1 MKPLPLAAACL
12 VALPL
17 VAQEPVPAEKAP
29 PKPTPVEPAQPTPE
43 FTVGVD
49 VVAVDVNVVDDRGN
63 PYRGLAPEDFT
74 VTVDGKPRRLV
85 TVEYVDLSP
94 EARKERVRPPADKE
108 LEYST
113 NEGFVSGRL
122 VVVVVDRN
130 NIRTGEGRQAMAS
143 LTKLLD
149 ALDPNDRV
157 AVMGIP
163 GPSPNVDFTTDHDK
177 ALKAAMSM
185 PGRARFY
192 SPRLGLAEA
201 HAVVERDAMRRQEV
215 LDRECQ
221 GLSGPELLICI
232 RGVEMESHELI
243 SEYRQQSQASI
254 NALRDLLRGLKAVE
268 GPKTMVLVAEGLGTD
283 DPRRGNVSDVRDIAT
298 AASASGT
305 SIYILQLEP
314 SPVDVTQAR
323 IVMSE
328 AEDRRVHRDGLE
340 TLAGMSRGTVFRVAT
355 GAEYA
360 FERIGRELSGYY
372 LLGFEPEEGDR
383 DGKGHGLKVQVAR
396 RNVSVRIRDRIVIPL
411 PDSGRADEEALS
423 ASLHSPFLATDL
435 VVRVASYAMPD
446 GAAKKVRVLTSTEVG
461 DARGGVT
468 VGFVLED
475 KKGKVVGSGVQRAA
489 ASPRDV
495 VTIASAVVVDPGVY
509 TLRLAA
515 RDRTGRRGSV
525 VHTVK
530 AALVSAS
537 GLELSDLMLG
547 GLSPDVGFRPS
558 ARSLAD
564 NGRLTAHLEIQG
576 KESDRV
582 QRAGVSFEV
591 SEVEGGPALLSVP
604 MPSVGDAG
612 QRAAQVTLGLSILPP
627 GNYVARATVSLDGK
641 KVAGLSRP
649 FRLPSVAPSA
659 AVAEGNQRTGLAGA
673 VSRFDLR
680 RTLAPD
686 VVAHFLDRLLVLTQG
701 PLSPEVKAAIDE
713 ARTTGV
719 EKLTDR
725 LRGSPREDARIA
737 FLRGL
742 GLLAH
747 KDIPGAATQFRTA
760 LRLESGLFPV
770 AFYLGATYAATGD
783 DRQAVGAWQTALITE
798 TGTSVLYDLLA
809 EALLRLDEGEQALD
823 IAKEGVASFPT
834 DTELKRQYGIA
845 CAMTGHDNEALDA
858 LGPYVEAHPTDGGAL
873 FVLLRVLFEGFVGG
887 GRAEN
892 GLDRTRLVQYARA
905 YVDGQG
911 PNREIVAHWLKYLER
926 QPH

>member
-1 MKPLPLAAACL
+1 VRPLPLAAAFL

-17 VAQEPVPAEKAP
+17 RAQEQKPA
-29 PKPTPVEPAQPTPE
+29 PTEPTQPTPE

-49 VVAVDVNVVDDRGN
+49 VVAVDVNVVDERGN

-74 VTVDGKPRRLV
+74 VTVDGRPRRLV

-94 EARKERVRPPADKE
+94 EARKERVRPPAEKE
-108 LEYST
+108 PENYST

-122 VVVVVDRN
+122 VVVVIDRN
-130 NIRTGEGRQAMAS
+130 NIRMGQGRQAMAS

-157 AVMGIP
+157 AVIGIP
-163 GPSPNVDFTTDHDK
+163 APSPNVDFTTDHAK

-185 PGRARFY
+185 PGQARFF

-201 HAVVERDAMRRQEV
+201 FAVVERYGLRRQEV
-215 LDRECQ
+215 LDRECL
-221 GLSGPELLICI
+221 GLQGPELLTCI
-232 RGVEMESHELI
+232 RGVEMESQELVT
-243 SEYRQQSQASI
+243 EYRQQSQASI
-254 NALRDLLRGLKAVE
+254 NALRGLLDGLKAVE

-283 DPRRGNVSDVRDIAT
+283 DPRRGNTSDIREIS
-298 AASASGT
+298 AAAGASGT

-314 SPVDVTQAR
+314 SPVDVTQQR

-328 AEDRRVHRDGLE
+328 AEDRTAHRGGLE
-340 TLAGMSRGTVFRVAT
+340 TLAGMSRGTVFRVAA

-396 RNVSVRIRDRIVIPL
+396 RNVSVRIRDRVVIPL
-411 PDSGRADEEALS
+411 PDSGRADEEAIS
-423 ASLHSPFLATDL
+423 ASLRSPFLATDL
-435 VVRVASYAMPD
+435 VVRVASFAMPD
-446 GAAKKVRVLTSTEVG
+446 KAARKVRVLTTAEVG

-468 VGFVLED
+468 LGFVMED
-475 KKGKVVGSGVQRAA
+475 KKGKVVGSGVQRAP

-495 VTIASAVVVDPGVY
+495 VTIASQVVVDTGVY

-515 RDRTGRRGSV
+515 RDRSGRRGSV

-530 AALVSAS
+530 AALVTAS

-547 GLSPDVGFRPS
+547 GMAPDVGFRPS
-558 ARSLAD
+558 ARSFAHD
-564 NGRLTAHLEIQG
+564 GRLTAHLEIQG
-576 KESDRV
+576 REVDRV
-582 QRAGVSFEV
+582 QRAAVSFEV

-604 MPSVGDAG
+604 MASVGDAG
-612 QRAAQVTLGLSILPP
+612 QRAAQVTLGLAILPP
-627 GNYVARATVSLDGK
+627 GDYVARATVSLDGK

-649 FRLPSVAPSA
+649 FHLPSLALSAPRA
-659 AVAEGNQRTGLAGA
+659 AGGQRTGLAGA
-673 VSRFDLR
+673 APRFDLA
-680 RTLAPD
+680 RTLAPE
-686 VVAHFLDRLLVLTQG
+686 VVSHFLDRLLVLTHG

-713 ARTTGV
+713 ARGGGL
-719 EKLTDR
+719 EKLPDR
-725 LRGSPREDARIA
+725 LKGAQREEPRLA
-737 FLRGL
+737 FLLGL
-742 GLLAH
+742 GLLAR
-747 KDIPGAATQFRTA
+747 KEIPGAATQFRTA
-760 LRLESGLFPV
+760 LALESGLFPV

-798 TGTSVLYDLLA
+798 TGAPVLYDLLA
-809 EALLRLDEGEQALD
+809 EALLRLDEGEQAFD
-823 IAKEGVASFPT
+823 IAKEGVASFPD
-834 DTELKRQYGIA
+834 DTGLKRQYGIA
-845 CAMTGHDNEALDA
+845 CAMTGHDTEALDA
-858 LGPYVEAHPTDGGAL
+858 LGPYVESHPTDAGAL
-873 FVLLRVLFEGFVGG
+873 FVMLRVLFEGFVGG
-887 GRAEN
+887 GTVEN
-892 GLDRTRLVQYARA
+892 GLDRKRLVQYARA

-926 QPH
+926 QAH